1 MKEQLI
7 KNSIT
12 NAYNKLSKN
21 TLTSAYKKLYS
32 DFKNEKL
39 QIIFSTLHDNIITCF
54 NKMNERLPVI
64 KSNNNYYWA
73 NESRILKSSI
83 ETSFLLQK
91 ELENS
96 EYAFNIDD
104 YYKKI
109 FEQCLEFLK
118 TSNGS
123 EIPTEMEVIT
133 IYAEIP
139 IFTALTNITTPNTNQ
154 SYTLH
159 LISSGSY
166 GNVYKYY
173 DEFYQCHFALKR
185 LKRDTNEK
193 EFKRFEKE
201 FEMMK
206 KINNPYILKAYS
218 FNKNNK
224 EYIMEY
230 ADTTLEKYIDTNN
243 QKITKQERIN
253 LGSQILKGISILWEN
268 EILHRDISFKNI
280 LLKQYD
286 KIFPVVKISDFGLIK
301 EVESDL
307 TSKNT
312 EIKGSLNEISRLQ
325 KIGFQN
331 YDHCD
336 EIYALS
342 RVLYFV
348 ATGRKNIDNAKCDFL
363 NKGTDENIKNR
374 YENLEE
380 LRKDFISF
388 VESIYHAKTP

>member
-1 MKEQLI
+1 MV

-12 NAYNKLSKN
+12 NTYNKFNQKDVTN
-21 TLTSAYKKLYS
+21 AYQKLYS

-39 QIIFSTLHDNIITCF
+39 QIIFSTLHNNIITCF
-54 NKMNERLPVI
+54 NKMNERLPVT
-64 KSNNNYYWA
+64 KSNKNYYWA
-73 NESRILKSSI
+73 DESRILKSRI
-83 ETSFLLQK
+83 ETSFRLQK

-109 FEQCLEFLK
+109 FEQCLKFLK
-118 TSNGS
+118 TSGGS

-139 IFTALTNITTPNTNQ
+139 IFTSLTNITTPNTNQ

-206 KINNPYILKAYS
+206 KS
-218 FNKNNK
+218 
-224 EYIMEY
+224 
-230 ADTTLEKYIDTNN
+230 
-243 QKITKQERIN
+243 IT
-253 LGSQILKGISILWEN
+253 
-268 EILHRDISFKNI
+268 H
-280 LLKQYD
+280 
-286 KIFPVVKISDFGLIK
+286 IF
-301 EVESDL
+301 
-307 TSKNT
+307 
-312 EIKGSLNEISRLQ
+312 
-325 KIGFQN
+325 
-331 YDHCD
+331 
-336 EIYALS
+336 
-342 RVLYFV
+342 
-348 ATGRKNIDNAKCDFL
+348 
-363 NKGTDENIKNR
+363 
-374 YENLEE
+374 
-380 LRKDFISF
+380 
-388 VESIYHAKTP
+388 

>member
-1 MKEQLI
+1 MEEKMI

-12 NAYNKLSKN
+12 NTYKKLNKD
-21 TLTSAYKKLYS
+21 TLTNAYKKLYS
-32 DFKNEKL
+32 DFKDETL
-39 QIIFSTLHDNIITCF
+39 QIIFSTLHNNIITCF
-54 NKMNERLPVI
+54 DKMNERLPVT
-64 KSNNNYYWA
+64 KSNDNYYRA
-73 NESRILKSSI
+73 NESRTLKSSI

-96 EYAFNIDD
+96 EYAFNIND

-109 FEQCLEFLK
+109 FEQCLKFLK

-123 EIPTEMEVIT
+123 VIPSEVEVIT

-139 IFTALTNITTPNTNQ
+139 IFTSLTNVTTPNTNQ

-193 EFKRFEKE
+193 EFKRFKKE

-206 KINNPYILKAYS
+206 KINNPYILQVYS
-218 FNKNNK
+218 FNENNK

-243 QKITKQERIN
+243 QKIKKQERIN

-268 EILHRDISFKNI
+268 KILHRDISFKNI

-286 KIFPVVKISDFGLIK
+286 NIFPVVKISDFGLIK
-301 EVESDL
+301 EIESDL
-307 TSKNT
+307 TSEETK
-312 EIKGSLNEISRLQ
+312 IKGSLNERSRLE
-325 KIGFQN
+325 KIGFKD
-331 YDHCD
+331 YAYCD

-348 ATGRKNIDNAKCDFL
+348 ATGKKNINNAKCYFL
-363 NKGTDENIKNR
+363 NKGTDKNIENR
-374 YENLEE
+374 YKNLEE
-380 LRKDFISF
+380 LKKDFNMF
-388 VESIYHAKTP
+388 LEQGY